1 MGYIGFSE
9 NMVSMKWPVVWVYT
23 IFGPARLFFFYVP
36 SLFGFG
42 MIVSAKEKVSFVVN
56 SGMFTGLLAILLP
69 FLIAAAQGPR
79 EFKRLPVPWSKV
91 VGPCGR
97 CGLRL
102 LAKRMCLNCTYCL
115 VVWNILI
122 FSTAKMTKIFFRL
135 VETTNP
141 PWNDPEPG
149 LKMIDRQFP
158 SISGM
163 VEDCYVSYSPF
174 ISRLTLIQ
182 GWQFF

>member
-69 FLIAAAQGPR
+69 FLIAAAQGPW

-141 PWNDPEPG
+141 P
-149 LKMIDRQFP
+149 
-158 SISGM
+158 
-163 VEDCYVSYSPF
+163 
-174 ISRLTLIQ
+174 
-182 GWQFF
+182 